1 LICSSSSSSELIQV
15 WEPKTLAPYEP
26 LSSSKFIPGAN
37 TLQASSHNF
46 IWASHAQKNFMTVWR
61 WDKKEALLRFPLKEP
76 LSVFKIS
83 RSQNEAGTSQICVGA
98 TQKGTF
104 TVWQGSTG

>member
-1 LICSSSSSSELIQV
+1 
-15 WEPKTLAPYEP
+15 
-26 LSSSKFIPGAN
+26 
-37 TLQASSHNF
+37 
-46 IWASHAQKNFMTVWR
+46 MTVWR

-104 TVWQGSTG
+104 TVWQGSTGKVIAEDTEAHYLAINDLDISSEHSDMIATAGKDGKVKLWLMIK